1 MLLSLTLIITLLS
14 TISGCIQQEE
24 TSEDNNNNNTL
35 YVGITH
41 SDYRTIQEAI
51 DAAENGAKI
60 IIKNGSYNELIVI
73 NKTITL
79 IGEDKNTTIINF
91 NPNYKISQ
99 VPIINI
105 NADNCSIENLNITLS
120 NNSVIAQG
128 ISINSK
134 NNTIKNNIITKV
146 ANGIELFA
154 YSESNTI
161 INNEIKNNLI
171 GIIASGS
178 INNNISNNIFSNT
191 EYNIYLSI
199 DSDKNKVSFN
209 TMNNSDYG
217 IRIKGSQNNKVYKNC
232 IKNNEIGIYCC
243 CGAKSNHFYNN
254 TLLHNSVRNAKE
266 NSGLYNIWY
275 DYPNGNGNYW
285 DDYTGIDENQ
295 DGLGD
300 IPYEIDGAG
309 NEDIYPLMTSPIDAP
324 CNK

>member
-1 MLLSLTLIITLLS
+1 MMISLTLIITLLF

-24 TSEDNNNNNTL
+24 TPEDNNNTTI

-51 DAAENGAKI
+51 DAVENGATI
-60 IIKNGSYNELIVI
+60 IIENGSYNELIVI

-99 VPIINI
+99 VPIITI
-105 NADNCSIENLNITLS
+105 NADNCSIENLHITLS

-146 ANGIELFA
+146 TDGIELFA

-161 INNEIKNNLI
+161 LNNEIKNNLI
-171 GIIASGS
+171 GMMTSGS
-178 INNNISNNIFSNT
+178 NNNNISHNIFSNNT
-191 EYNIYLSI
+191 QYNIYLST
-199 DSDKNKVSFN
+199 DSDTNTVSFN
-209 TMNNSDYG
+209 TLNTSHYG

-232 IKNNEIGIYCC
+232 IKNNQIGIYCC

-254 TLLHNSVRNAKE
+254 TLVNNSVKNAAA
-266 NSGLYNIWY
+266 NAGLSNIWY

-300 IPYEIDGAG
+300 TPYKIDVVG
-309 NEDIYPLMTSPIDAP
+309 NEDIYPLMTPPIDAP